1 MKPWMIIVLIVI
13 CLLVAAIIRAR
24 YELFHLQTASYTLE
38 TSKLP
43 AGQTVRAV
51 FLADLHSRKYG
62 PDNEDLIKLIA
73 QQAPGVILAGGD
85 MLTAKTDAG
94 LSDNLAFFRHLVKI
108 APVYAAPG
116 NHEKRLSLESSGQQ
130 EIFAEHIA
138 ALRAAGLCYLENEKA
153 DLSLP
158 VSVYGLDID
167 FCYYKKL
174 RRQYYEPEQMKKDL
188 ASFDDTRFNIV
199 LAHNPRFFK
208 TYAGSGADLF
218 LAGHY
223 HGGAVRIGRKIGLVS
238 PQFVP
243 FPRYSRGLYRK
254 DGTTMIVSAG
264 CGSHKV
270 NLRLFNKPEI
280 VVIDIHGPVI

>member
-13 CLLVAAIIRAR
+13 CLLVAAAFRVR
-24 YELFHLQTASYTLE
+24 YELRHLQTASYILG
-38 TSKLP
+38 TSKLS
-43 AGQTVRAV
+43 AGQSVRAV
-51 FLADLHSRKYG
+51 FLTDLHSRKYG
-62 PDNEDLIKLIA
+62 TQNEELLSLIA
-73 QQAPGVILAGGD
+73 EQKPDLILAGGD
-85 MLTAKTDAG
+85 MLTAKTETG
-94 LSDNLAFFRHLVKI
+94 ITDNYEFFHNLLQTG
-108 APVYAAPG
+108 PVYAAPG
-116 NHEKRLSLESSGQQ
+116 NHEKRLSLDESGQK
-130 EIFAEHIA
+130 EMFEEH
-138 ALRAAGLCYLENEKA
+138 LEQLEKEGLHYLTNTKV

-158 VSVYGLDID
+158 VSVYGMDLD
-167 FCYYKKL
+167 FRYYKKL

-223 HGGAVRIGRKIGLVS
+223 HGGAVRIGRKIGLIS
-238 PQFVP
+238 PQFIP

-254 DGTTMIVSAG
+254 GETTMIVSAG